1 MLREMNGSSA
11 VQYAAGFDNGITEP
25 ATSVDH
31 ELRGLVDT
39 LRSVHRDLTRP
50 GMIKAARITG
60 TVENLRSAVQQLDH
74 AIQIAR
80 DVNLLL
86 EARASRRA
94 PIMGKRVPRAR

>member
-1 MLREMNGSSA
+1 
-11 VQYAAGFDNGITEP
+11 
-25 ATSVDH
+25 
-31 ELRGLVDT
+31 
-39 LRSVHRDLTRP
+39 
-50 GMIKAARITG
+50 MIKAARITG